1 MRRGY
6 DEYRKW
12 KWLFLVI
19 PCRDIW
25 RPCYLQYKSLFAQL
39 CILKMMKRKDLKQQ
53 KMGKEEQEW
62 KKIYI
67 CDQYF
72 EINPNY

>member
-1 MRRGY
+1 
-6 DEYRKW
+6 
-12 KWLFLVI
+12 
-19 PCRDIW
+19 
-25 RPCYLQYKSLFAQL
+25 
-39 CILKMMKRKDLKQQ
+39 MMKRKDLKQQ

>member
-1 MRRGY
+1 
-6 DEYRKW
+6 
-12 KWLFLVI
+12 
-19 PCRDIW
+19 
-25 RPCYLQYKSLFAQL
+25 
-39 CILKMMKRKDLKQQ
+39 MMKRKDLKQQ

-62 KKIYI
+62 KKNIYI